1 MTHQQYI
8 QRAAALAEQSIS
20 EGGGPFGA
28 VIVKQGIEI
37 STGKNMV
44 TKNRNPTAH
53 AEIVAIQEAC
63 RKLDDFKLDG
73 CILYSSCEP
82 CPMCFGAIYW
92 AGLDAVYYAGT
103 RSDAAEA
110 GFDDARIYDELN
122 QERGRR
128 SIPFIELRQENRD
141 PFRTWNKKTDKTRY

>member
-8 QRAAALAEQSIS
+8 QRAAALAEKSIT

-37 STGKNMV
+37 GTGKNMV

-63 RKLDDFKLDG
+63 RQLDDFKLDG

-92 AGLDAVYYAGT
+92 AGLDAVYYAMT
-103 RSDAAEA
+103 RNEAAEA

-122 QERGRR
+122 QERSGR
-128 SIPFIELRQENRD
+128 SIPFIELRHENRD
-141 PFRTWNKKTDKTRY
+141 PFHMWNQKTDKTRY